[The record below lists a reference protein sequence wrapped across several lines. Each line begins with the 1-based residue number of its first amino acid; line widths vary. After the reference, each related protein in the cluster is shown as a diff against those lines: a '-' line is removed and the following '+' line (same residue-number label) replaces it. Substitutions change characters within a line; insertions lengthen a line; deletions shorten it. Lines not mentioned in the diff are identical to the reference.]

1 MKEHFNAISWRI
13 FCKSLGEKV
22 TDNDSEA
29 DVACIIRAI
38 YVLIMTITSAFIV
51 AGVIRHW
58 N

>member
-22 TDNDSEA
+22 TDNDHES
-29 DVACIIRAI
+29 DIACLIRTI
-38 YVLIMTITSAFIV
+38 YGVMMIVTSVFIV
-51 AGVIRHW
+51 AGVIKHW